1 MDIESLKLDADA
13 LGIKYRSDIKA
24 ETLQKK
30 IDEFNVVNNPS
41 AVAPE
46 KVVAPKYQTY
56 KNTELVNI
64 FTEGGRCSP
73 QKTVSLTADEA
84 LKYAGLEL
92 CES

>member
-1 MDIESLKLDADA
+1 MQDIESLKLDADA

-30 IDEFNVVNNPS
+30 IDEFNVVNNPT
-41 AVAPE
+41 AVVQTVEPT
-46 KVVAPKYQTY
+46 YQTY
-56 KNTELVNI
+56 KNTSGINV

-84 LKYAGLEL
+84 LKYTGLEL
-92 CES
+92 CAS